1 MFMNIIFFI
10 KINHFVL
17 VLMFLTGFANGF
29 HAATFL
35 ALREFENVFSAAFE
49 DLVVPFLTFFPPFF
63 PLNMFPLLETTFFF
77 VTDFFVVA
85 LFTGTPLGFLFTG
98 RLGLSSSS
106 ADEQHVQHPHHGL
119 RPSDS
124 LSSS

>member
-1 MFMNIIFFI
+1 
-10 KINHFVL
+10 
-17 VLMFLTGFANGF
+17 MFLTGFANGL

-35 ALREFENVFSAAFE
+35 ALREFEDVFSAAIE

-77 VTDFFVVA
+77 VVA
-85 LFTGTPLGFLFTG
+85 VFTGTPLGFLFTG
-98 RLGLSSSS
+98 RFGLSSSS

>member
-1 MFMNIIFFI
+1 
-10 KINHFVL
+10 
-17 VLMFLTGFANGF
+17 MFLTGFANGF

-35 ALREFENVFSAAFE
+35 ALREFEDVFSDEF
-49 DLVVPFLTFFPPFF
+49 VPFLTFFPPFF

-85 LFTGTPLGFLFTG
+85 FFTGTPLGFLLTG

-119 RPSDS
+119 LPSDS